1 MMRYYSIGMKLDDVI
16 KDKDTEQIILENIRR
31 CSRLVGKFFKVVF
44 WHDKLSEKQCRDFIK
59 RNEKLLFEINTKI
72 TKNDIHVWYLID
84 SEDNKN
90 ISSRYT
96 YNGDILEGIV
106 QYLDIVNHMKKRDN
120 K

>member
-1 MMRYYSIGMKLDDVI
+1 MKYFSLGVKLNDVI
-16 KDKDTEQIILENIRR
+16 KNKDLEKTILENIRR
-31 CSRLVGKFFKVVF
+31 CGKKVGKVFKVVF
-44 WHDKLSEKQCRDFIK
+44 WHDGLTEKQCKDFIK